1 MHGNRVESAG
11 CAPVAGDGPLQLWL
25 AAPEAA
31 QHFDPAELTGVERD
45 RMARMRQS
53 TRRQEFAV
61 SRALRAHARRVA
73 RQPASESLSHSGG
86 YAAFAQVHPHLHIG
100 VDLEL
105 HRPRDALSI
114 ARTTFSESEARALQ
128 TAAPAER
135 ERLFYAM
142 WTVKEALAKALQL
155 NLLEALRS
163 CELIVD
169 GPAWQARI
177 PTATAGCVAVYQ
189 PRTDLTLAVACIALE
204 GACDYLDATV
214 PIESWSWPPQQ
225 PASWPLI
232 AAISL
237 AGADVPAAADC
248 ETAAAARAVAPGSG
262 SGTDGSSCGSAP
274 ARPRAAS

>member
-1 MHGNRVESAG
+1 MHGNPNESAQR
-11 CAPVAGDGPLQLWL
+11 APVAGREPLQLWL

-31 QHFDPAELTGVERD
+31 QRFDPAELTGSDRD
-45 RMARMRQS
+45 RMAHLRRS

-61 SRALRAHARRVA
+61 SRALRAHAWRVG

-86 YAAFAQVHPHLHIG
+86 YAAFAQGHPHLHIG

-105 HRPRDALSI
+105 HRARDALSI
-114 ARTTFSESEARALQ
+114 ARSTFSESEARALQ
-128 TAAPAER
+128 TAAAPER

-177 PTATAGCVAVYQ
+177 PTSTAGCIAVYQ
-189 PRTDLTLAVACIALE
+189 PRTDLTLAVACIGAAL
-204 GACDYLDATV
+204 
-214 PIESWSWPPQQ
+214 PIESWSWPPQRS
-225 PASWPLI
+225 ASWQLI

-237 AGADVPAAADC
+237 AAAGAPAAADC
-248 ETAAAARAVAPGSG
+248 ENVAAARAAAPGPGSG
-262 SGTDGSSCGSAP
+262 TGGSSCGCAP

>member
-1 MHGNRVESAG
+1 MHGNRDESAG
-11 CAPVAGDGPLQLWL
+11 YAPVAGRDPLQLWL
-25 AAPEAA
+25 ATPQAA
-31 QHFDPAELTGVERD
+31 QHFDPAQLTDEDRERL
-45 RMARMRQS
+45 ARLRQS

-61 SRALRAHARRVA
+61 SRALRGHARQVA

-105 HRPRDALSI
+105 HRPRDVLSI
-114 ARTTFSESEARALQ
+114 ARTTFSESDEHALQ
-128 TAAPAER
+128 NVAPAER

-155 NLLEALRS
+155 NLLDALRS

-169 GPAWQARI
+169 GPAWQAHI
-177 PTATAGCVAVYQ
+177 PTAAGGCIAVYQ
-189 PRTDLTLAVACIALE
+189 PRTDLTLAVACIAPE
-204 GACDYLDATV
+204 GACGYLEATV
-214 PIESWSWPPQQ
+214 PIETWSWPPQR

-237 AGADVPAAADC
+237 AGAGAPAAADC
-248 ETAAAARAVAPGSG
+248 ENVAATRAAAPESG
-262 SGTDGSSCGSAP
+262 SGTDESSCGSAP
-274 ARPRAAS
+274 ARRPAAS